1 MSEEVQKAK
10 FKTDFLRAHIQATKG
25 CGRNF
30 CLNPNC
36 AAFPGYPSLDP
47 NQAAAKILSIL
58 KSAPNG
64 DIEASSDFFFCPEP
78 TSKHSIENI
87 KVADSAEIRNAMQD
101 LKIFGLNFIPN
112 NYLSSKNK
120 SIDWEGLSNFF
131 GYLSNLCQEGILDN
145 NWLYQA
151 IENYPRDR
159 YSSLYIPR
167 IVLMLLFMPE
177 LSDIENY
184 NTLAKLAEL
193 LCLRS
198 EFLEEFSFYIDDLD
212 QDKLQN
218 ILWNVKQF
226 LLIKILDGYRGNKRQ
241 ISYVMQLTNAVY
253 LSNERNKRLDYKEF
267 YNDAVNIEERNDEND
282 EGIEEWKEEEG
293 KIDIREEYKAFL
305 TAKQQNLTI
314 NDPRGFSFAFYP
326 WILDA
331 NTKST
336 FLQYENKY
344 RMLQVIHNPINLILM
359 DIYAILEVRRD
370 NLIED
375 TLSQISSGRINF
387 RKPLR
392 VIFLGEE
399 GIDAGGVKKEFFQLV
414 IKELFD
420 PSFSMFNLYL
430 PQRIYWFNPDTL
442 EAKINF
448 ELIGLVLGLAIYN
461 GVILDIQMP
470 LVVYKKLLGIQT
482 TIDDLRE
489 LDPDLVKQLEIML
502 QTEENVEEVY
512 CRNFILETKMFDQV
526 IVHELKE
533 NGSKIPVTNENRQ
546 EFVDLYVDWWLNR
559 GISEI
564 FEAFK
569 RGFFK
574 VCEGD
579 VIHWFKPKEL
589 ELLICGNPVL
599 DFFELE
605 KYTKY
610 EGFNRNSKT
619 VIMFWEIVHSF
630 TEEEKRKFLKFV
642 TGSDRA
648 PINGLGTLEFV
659 ISRNGDD
666 SDRLMT
672 AHTCFN
678 HLLLPEYSNKETM
691 RKLILLAIDNA
702 EGFGLR

>member
-1 MSEEVQKAK
+1 
-10 FKTDFLRAHIQATKG
+10 
-25 CGRNF
+25 
-30 CLNPNC
+30 
-36 AAFPGYPSLDP
+36 
-47 NQAAAKILSIL
+47 
-58 KSAPNG
+58 
-64 DIEASSDFFFCPEP
+64 
-78 TSKHSIENI
+78 
-87 KVADSAEIRNAMQD
+87 
-101 LKIFGLNFIPN
+101 
-112 NYLSSKNK
+112 
-120 SIDWEGLSNFF
+120 
-131 GYLSNLCQEGILDN
+131 
-145 NWLYQA
+145 
-151 IENYPRDR
+151 
-159 YSSLYIPR
+159 
-167 IVLMLLFMPE
+167 
-177 LSDIENY
+177 
-184 NTLAKLAEL
+184 
-193 LCLRS
+193 
-198 EFLEEFSFYIDDLD
+198 
-212 QDKLQN
+212 
-218 ILWNVKQF
+218 
-226 LLIKILDGYRGNKRQ
+226 
-241 ISYVMQLTNAVY
+241 
-253 LSNERNKRLDYKEF
+253 
-267 YNDAVNIEERNDEND
+267 
-282 EGIEEWKEEEG
+282 
-293 KIDIREEYKAFL
+293 
-305 TAKQQNLTI
+305 
-314 NDPRGFSFAFYP
+314 
-326 WILDA
+326 
-331 NTKST
+331 
-336 FLQYENKY
+336 
-344 RMLQVIHNPINLILM
+344 MLQVIHNPINLLLM

-392 VIFLGEE
+392 VIFIGEE
-399 GIDAGGVKKEFFQLV
+399 GIDAGGVKKEFFQLI

-589 ELLICGNPVL
+589 ELLICGNPIL
-599 DFFELE
+599 DFYELE

-659 ISRNGDD
+659 ISRNGED